1 MTQHITVLK
10 DEAVASLN
18 LTDDA
23 VVVDATLGSAG
34 HTQAILD
41 VLGEKGTLIALD
53 ADETAITSAQESLQH
68 AAAQVEYVCTNF
80 RTLDQVL
87 KDLDVTEV
95 DAVLADLGWRM
106 DQFTD
111 GGKGFSFNSE
121 DPLLMTYGDPDRYS
135 FTAADI
141 VNEWPEEDI
150 KNVLKGYGEER
161 FARRIASGIVAA
173 REEAPIA
180 TAKQLAEIVSASAPA
195 FYRNGKTHP
204 ATKTFQALRIAVND
218 ELEALEV
225 FIEAAVRNLAPG
237 GRLSIITF
245 HSIEDRIVKH
255 LFRQYKNEGRG
266 TIATKK
272 PIRASDTELKQNPR
286 ARSAQLRTFIK
297 AA

>member
-10 DEAVASLN
+10 DEAIASLN
-18 LTDDA
+18 LNSDS

-34 HTQAILD
+34 HTTAILE

-53 ADETAITSAQESLQH
+53 ADEVAITAAQELLQDV
-68 AAAQVEYVCTNF
+68 AAKVEYVCTNF
-80 RTLDQVL
+80 RTLGQVL
-87 KDLDVTEV
+87 QDLEITEV

-106 DQFTD
+106 DQFTE

-121 DPLLMTYGDPDRYS
+121 DPLVMTYGDPNRHS

-150 KNVLKGYGEER
+150 RNVLKGYGEER
-161 FARRIASGIVAA
+161 FARRIAGGIVQA
-173 REEAPIA
+173 REEAPIS
-180 TAKQLAEIVSASAPA
+180 TAQQLAEIVSASAPA

-225 FIEAAVRNLAPG
+225 FIKAAVQHLAPG

-255 LFRQYKNEGRG
+255 LFRQYKDEGRG
-266 TIATKK
+266 SLATKK
-272 PIRASDTELKQNPR
+272 PIRASDAELKQNPR

-297 AA
+297 HT